1 MGKTG
6 AVLKDK
12 IKIRLAYVD
21 VSGRK
26 SEFQTASD
34 MVLVGR
40 RLPPDPDHLGLE
52 DDLVSSQHA
61 RITLEGDEIYV
72 EDLNSANGTWVDGKK
87 IKAKTRLDPSS
98 IVFLGRTTI
107 HLETAAFEPR
117 SFQKA
122 QTPKAVQ
129 TPFEVVAGDEP
140 MPNLVLS
147 DAAPDTARERLTAI
161 CELSAVLSETDSVD
175 TLCRVLLEH
184 LHRVFPSYG
193 SNGHSGFLM
202 GSDLVLKAFL
212 PEADS
217 PSCSL
222 TLARHVL
229 TQKKAC
235 LWRQG
240 TPGEVDPSMSLMSA
254 GTTSAMYAP
263 VMWSGE
269 ILGVVYFD
277 AGSSANA
284 LDKDDLR
291 LLQLMATQ
299 AAMFIKN
306 LQLRQT
312 LRREADIKAR
322 LLAQFPSSIAD
333 RLARLP
339 DRTAIPSQRLET
351 VTILISDVR
360 GFTKMSSLMEPEDV
374 VRMLNEMFHDLT
386 PIILK
391 HNGTVDK
398 YIGDAILAVFGSPEP
413 DDQQGE
419 HAVQA
424 AIEMQAALKKLETT
438 RWKTRTPFR
447 IGIALHSGPA
457 IHGFIGAPER
467 MEYTVIGNT
476 INLTSRYCDAA
487 APGAILVSP
496 VVYSRLHYCLE
507 VEHPPIEVE
516 TKHEGVLKAYVV
528 KGWKGRGSRPPA

>member
-1 MGKTG
+1 VMMKS
-6 AVLKDK
+6 KF
-12 IKIRLAYVD
+12 KIRLAFIEAA
-21 VSGRK
+21 GKK
-26 SEFQTASD
+26 SKFQTASD
-34 MVLVGR
+34 IIQVGR
-40 RLPPDPDHLGLE
+40 RLPPRPDHLGLE
-52 DDLVSSQHA
+52 DDLVSSHHA
-61 RITLEGDEIYV
+61 RITRESDGVYV

-87 IKAKTRLDPSS
+87 IKTKTRLDPSS
-98 IVFLGRTTI
+98 IVFIGRTTI
-107 HLETAAFEPR
+107 HLETDASAPRPFEKK
-117 SFQKA
+117 KA
-122 QTPKAVQ
+122 PEAVQ
-129 TPFEVVAGDEP
+129 TPLEVIAGDEP
-140 MPNLVLS
+140 MPNLVLAE
-147 DAAPDTARERLTAI
+147 AAPDIARVRLTAI
-161 CELSAVLSETDSVD
+161 CELSSVLSETDSVD

-184 LHRVFPSYG
+184 LHRAFPSFG
-193 SNGHSGFLM
+193 RNAHSGFLM
-202 GSDLVLKAFL
+202 GSDLILKAYL
-212 PEADS
+212 PEADP

-235 LWRQG
+235 LWRLG
-240 TPGEVDPSMSLMSA
+240 VPGEIDPSMSLMSA
-254 GTTSAMYAP
+254 GATSAMYAP

-277 AGSSANA
+277 ATSAVTA

-312 LRREADIKAR
+312 LQRESDIKVR
-322 LLAQFPSSIAD
+322 LLAQFPPSIAD

-339 DRTAIPSQRLET
+339 DRAAIPSQRLET

-360 GFTKMSSLMEPEDV
+360 GFTKLSSIMEPEEV
-374 VRMLNEMFHDLT
+374 VRMLNEMFYDLT

-398 YIGDAILAVFGSPEP
+398 YIGDAVLAVFGSPEP
-413 DDQQGE
+413 DDEQGE

-424 AIEMQAALKKLETT
+424 ALEMQTAMKKLETT
-438 RWKTRTPFR
+438 RWKGRTPFR
-447 IGIALHSGPA
+447 IGIALHAGPA

-467 MEYTVIGNT
+467 MEYTVIGST
-476 INLTSRYCDAA
+476 INIASRYCDAA
-487 APGAILVSP
+487 APGSILVSP
-496 VVYSRLHYCLE
+496 FVYSRLHYCLE

-528 KGWKGRGSRPPA
+528 KGWKGTRGRPPA